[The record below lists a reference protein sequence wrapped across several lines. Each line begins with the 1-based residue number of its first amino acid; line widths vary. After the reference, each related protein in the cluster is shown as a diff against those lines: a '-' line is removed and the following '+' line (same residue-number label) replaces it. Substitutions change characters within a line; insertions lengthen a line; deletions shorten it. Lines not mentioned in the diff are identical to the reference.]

1 MERITVRSVYVDRCE
16 NWMEVAEVFVEWH
29 TLVSVVVNF
38 QIQLLH
44 VIHHHHHCCHHQ
56 HQQLE
61 ALTVTKYYPHRQ
73 SSVSM

>member
-1 MERITVRSVYVDRCE
+1 
-16 NWMEVAEVFVEWH
+16 MEVAEVFVEWH

-61 ALTVTKYYPHRQ
+61 ALTV
-73 SSVSM
+73 